1 MMQLRMIQNLN
12 SFVINMKFLF
22 CKFMFIEV
30 HCTIVNAVERGLTEL
45 RKLGI
50 ERQLW
55 EASRREMDEEP
66 SAEGH

>member
-22 CKFMFIEV
+22 YKFMFIEV